1 MPPPKAQH
9 SRFKKGI
16 GVPLPHPI
24 VPKLP
29 AVFVHVTDL
38 QRSAEF
44 YTQLLGLPYEPHADY
59 GNGVY
64 VLALENGADLL
75 LDANHAQ
82 HAHPCT
88 TFPLHATC
96 MFSTNDI
103 DAAHTWLIQHDIEIV
118 TELYRDPNVA
128 FFNFKDP
135 DGNIQMLCQ
144 NLRA

>member
-1 MPPPKAQH
+1 M
-9 SRFKKGI
+9 S
-16 GVPLPHPI
+16 HPI

-29 AVFVHVTDL
+29 AVFVHVQDL
-38 QRSAEF
+38 PRAVEF
-44 YTQLLGLPYEPHADY
+44 YTQLFGLPYDPAANY

-64 VLALENGADLL
+64 IIELENGADLL

-82 HAHPCT
+82 HAHPSS
-88 TFPLHATC
+88 TFPLHASC
-96 MFSTNDI
+96 MFSTSDI
-103 DAAHTWLIQHDIEIV
+103 DAAHSWLTERDIEIV

-144 NLRA
+144 NMHA